1 MDVGHLE
8 EAEGALHEEEEGE
21 EEATIVVATTA
32 AVILHEVVI
41 EVATEGGQ
49 GVTRHIKSC
58 GSVKHRVY

>member
-8 EAEGALHEEEEGE
+8 EAEGALHGEEEE
-21 EEATIVVATTA
+21 EEATIVVAMTA

-58 GSVKHRVY
+58 ESVKHRVY

>member
-8 EAEGALHEEEEGE
+8 GAEGALREEE

-58 GSVKHRVY
+58 ESVKHRVY